1 VKTQKKKLDLRQEAF
16 KRMEQMHPHQI
27 LLYVSMI
34 GSGVIF
40 LFMIVAFTVSMPAKL
55 DFLKIEFPKSFILS
69 TLVLLSSSFTV
80 ARVYPAY
87 LKDDIDEIK
96 KWLGITFLLGLL
108 FSVLQFTGWQE
119 LQAKNILF
127 NGERSGAY
135 LYVIS
140 GMHVIHMAGVLVFAL
155 YLLMEAHRVS
165 KDVVKHLMYSTNP
178 YQKIKFRMLNDF
190 WHFVD
195 VLWLLLFIYFLFT
208 F

>member
-1 VKTQKKKLDLRQEAF
+1 MPTKKKDLDLRKEAF
-16 KRMEQMHPHQI
+16 KRMEQMHPHLI

-40 LFMIVAFTVSMPAKL
+40 LFMIVAFSVSKPEQL

-80 ARVYPAY
+80 AKVYPAY
-87 LKDDIDEIK
+87 LNDDIEELK

-108 FSVLQFTGWQE
+108 FSTLQFTGWQE

-140 GMHVIHMAGVLVFAL
+140 GMHVLHMVGVLTFCL
-155 YLLMEAHRVS
+155 YLLMEAHNTS
-165 KDVVKHLMYSTNP
+165 KDAVKHLMYATNP
-178 YQKIKFRMLNDF
+178 YQKIKFRLLNDF

-195 VLWLLLFIYFLFT
+195 VLWILLFIYFLFS

>member
-1 VKTQKKKLDLRQEAF
+1 MATKRKLDLRKEAF
-16 KRMEQMHPHQI
+16 KKMEQMHPHQI

-40 LFMIVAFTVSMPAKL
+40 LFMIVAFTVSKPDQL
-55 DFLKIEFPKSFILS
+55 DFLKIEFPKSFIIS
-69 TLVLLSSSFTV
+69 TLVILSSSFTV
-80 ARVYPAY
+80 AKVYPAY
-87 LKDDIDEIK
+87 LNDDIEEIK
-96 KWLGITFLLGLL
+96 KWLGITFLLGVL
-108 FSVLQFTGWQE
+108 FSVLQFTGWEE

-140 GMHVIHMAGVLVFAL
+140 GMHVLHMVGVIVFAL
-155 YLLMEAHRVS
+155 YLLMEAHNVS
-165 KDVVKHLMYSTNP
+165 KDAVRHLMYATNP
-178 YQKIKFRMLNDF
+178 YQKIKFKMLNDF

-195 VLWLLLFIYFLFT
+195 VLWLVLFVYFLFS

>member
-1 VKTQKKKLDLRQEAF
+1 MATKNIKLNLRKEAF

-40 LFMIVAFTVSMPAKL
+40 LFMIVAFTASRPEQM
-55 DFLKIEFPKSFILS
+55 DFLKIEFPKSFIIS

-80 ARVYPAY
+80 ARVYPAF
-87 LKDDIDEIK
+87 LNDNIEEIK

-127 NGERSGAY
+127 NGQRSGAY

-140 GMHVIHMAGVLVFAL
+140 GMHVIHMAGVLIFAL
-155 YLLMEAHRVS
+155 YLLMEAHNIS
-165 KDVVKHLMYSTNP
+165 KDAVKHLMYATNP
-178 YQKIKFRMLNDF
+178 YQKVKFKMLNDF

-195 VLWLLLFIYFLFT
+195 VLWIVLFIYFLFS

>member
-1 VKTQKKKLDLRQEAF
+1 MATKNKKLSLRKEAF

-40 LFMIVAFTVSMPAKL
+40 LFMIVAFTASRPEQM
-55 DFLKIEFPKSFILS
+55 DFLKIEFPKSFIIS

-80 ARVYPAY
+80 ARVYPAF
-87 LKDDIDEIK
+87 LNDNIEEIK

-127 NGERSGAY
+127 NGQRSGAY

-140 GMHVIHMAGVLVFAL
+140 GMHVIHMAGVLIFAL
-155 YLLMEAHRVS
+155 YLLMEAHNIS
-165 KDVVKHLMYSTNP
+165 KDAVKHLMYATNP
-178 YQKIKFRMLNDF
+178 YQKVKFKMLNDF

-195 VLWLLLFIYFLFT
+195 VLWIVLFIYFLFS

>member
-1 VKTQKKKLDLRQEAF
+1 LRQEAF
-16 KRMEQMHPHQI
+16 KKMEQMHPHQI

-34 GSGVIF
+34 GSAVIF
-40 LFMIVAFTVSMPAKL
+40 LFMIVAFTVSMPGQL

-80 ARVYPAY
+80 AKVYPAY
-87 LKDDIDEIK
+87 LKDDLDEIK

-108 FSVLQFTGWQE
+108 FSALQFTGWQE

-155 YLLMEAHRVS
+155 YLLMEAHKVS

-178 YQKIKFRMLNDF
+178 YQRIKFRMLNDF

>member
-1 VKTQKKKLDLRQEAF
+1 MATKNKRLSLRKEAF

-40 LFMIVAFTVSMPAKL
+40 LFMIVAFTASRPEQM
-55 DFLKIEFPKSFILS
+55 DFLKIEFPKSFIIS

-80 ARVYPAY
+80 ARVYPAF
-87 LKDDIDEIK
+87 LNDNIDEIK
-96 KWLGITFLLGLL
+96 KWLGITFLLGIL

-127 NGERSGAY
+127 NGQRSGAY

-140 GMHVIHMAGVLVFAL
+140 GMHVIHMAGVLIFAL
-155 YLLMEAHRVS
+155 YLLMEAHNIS
-165 KDVVKHLMYSTNP
+165 KDAVKHLMYATNP
-178 YQKIKFRMLNDF
+178 YQKIKFKMLNDF

-195 VLWLLLFIYFLFT
+195 VLWIVLFVYFLFS

>member
-1 VKTQKKKLDLRQEAF
+1 MSTKKKNIDLRKEAF

-40 LFMIVAFTVSMPAKL
+40 LFMIVAFTVSRPMQM
-55 DFLKIEFPKSFILS
+55 DFLKLEFPKSFIIS

-80 ARVYPAY
+80 AKVYPAY
-87 LKDDIDEIK
+87 QQDDLDEIK
-96 KWLGITFLLGLL
+96 KWLGITFLLGIL

-127 NGERSGAY
+127 NGEKSGAY

-140 GMHVIHMAGVLVFAL
+140 GMHVLHMAGVLSFAL
-155 YLLMEAHRVS
+155 YLLMEAHNVS
-165 KDVVKHLMYSTNP
+165 KDAVKHLMYATNP
-178 YQKIKFRMLNDF
+178 YQKIKFKMLNDF

-195 VLWLLLFIYFLFT
+195 VLWIVLFVYFLFS

>member
-1 VKTQKKKLDLRQEAF
+1 MTTKRKLDLRKEAF
-16 KRMEQMHPHQI
+16 KRMEQMHPHQV

-40 LFMIVAFTVSMPAKL
+40 LFMIVAFTVSKPDQL
-55 DFLKIEFPKSFILS
+55 DFLKIEFPKSFIIS
-69 TLVLLSSSFTV
+69 TLVILSSSFTV
-80 ARVYPAY
+80 AKVYPAY
-87 LKDDIDEIK
+87 LNDDIEEIK

-108 FSVLQFTGWQE
+108 FAVLQFTGWEE

-140 GMHVIHMAGVLVFAL
+140 GMHVLHMVGVIIFSL
-155 YLLMEAHRVS
+155 YLLMEAHNVS
-165 KDVVKHLMYSTNP
+165 KDAVRHLMYATNP
-178 YQKIKFRMLNDF
+178 YQKIKFRILNDF

-195 VLWLLLFIYFLFT
+195 VLWLVLFVYFLFS

>member
-1 VKTQKKKLDLRQEAF
+1 MATKNKKLSLRREAF

-40 LFMIVAFTVSMPAKL
+40 LFMIVAFTASRPEQM
-55 DFLKIEFPKSFILS
+55 DFLKIEFPKSFIIS

-87 LKDDIDEIK
+87 LNDNIEEIK

-127 NGERSGAY
+127 NGQRSGAY

-140 GMHVIHMAGVLVFAL
+140 GMHVIHMAGVLIFAL
-155 YLLMEAHRVS
+155 YLLMEAHNIS
-165 KDVVKHLMYSTNP
+165 KDAVKHLMYATNP
-178 YQKIKFRMLNDF
+178 YQKVKFKMLNDF

-195 VLWLLLFIYFLFT
+195 VLWIVLFIYFLFS

>member
-1 VKTQKKKLDLRQEAF
+1 MKTEKKKLDLRKEAF
-16 KRMEQMHPHQI
+16 KRMEEMHPHQI

-40 LFMIVAFTVSMPAKL
+40 LFMIVAFTVSRPDQL
-55 DFLKIEFPKSFILS
+55 DFLKIEFPKSFIIS

-80 ARVYPAY
+80 AKVYPAF
-87 LKDDIDEIK
+87 LNDDIEEIK
-96 KWLGITFLLGLL
+96 KWLGVTFLLGLL

-135 LYVIS
+135 LYVVS
-140 GMHVIHMAGVLVFAL
+140 GMHVLHMVGVICFAL
-155 YLLMEAHRVS
+155 YLLMEAHHVS
-165 KDVVKHLMYSTNP
+165 KDGVKRLMYATNP

-195 VLWLLLFIYFLFT
+195 VLWIVLFIYFLFS

>member
-1 VKTQKKKLDLRQEAF
+1 MATQKEKLDLRKEAF
-16 KRMEQMHPHQI
+16 KRMEEMHPHQI

-40 LFMIVAFTVSMPAKL
+40 LFMIVAFTVSRPEQL
-55 DFLKIEFPKSFILS
+55 DFFKIEFPKSFIIS
-69 TLVLLSSSFTV
+69 TLIILSSSFTV
-80 ARVYPAY
+80 AKVYPAY
-87 LKDDIDEIK
+87 LADDLEEVK

-108 FSVLQFTGWQE
+108 FAVLQFTGWQE

-135 LYVIS
+135 LYVVS
-140 GMHVIHMAGVLVFAL
+140 GMHVLHMVGVIAFAL
-155 YLLMEAHRVS
+155 YLLLEAHKVS
-165 KDVVKHLMYSTNP
+165 KDAVQHLIYATNP
-178 YQKIKFRMLNDF
+178 YQKIKFKMLNDF

-195 VLWLLLFIYFLFT
+195 VLWIVLFIYFLFS

>member
-1 VKTQKKKLDLRQEAF
+1 MATKRKLDLRKEAF
-16 KRMEQMHPHQI
+16 KKMEQMHPHQI

-40 LFMIVAFTVSMPAKL
+40 LFMIVAFTVSKPEQL
-55 DFLKIEFPKSFILS
+55 DFLKIEFPKSFIIS
-69 TLVLLSSSFTV
+69 TLVILSSSFTV
-80 ARVYPAY
+80 AKVYPAY
-87 LKDDIDEIK
+87 LNDDIEEIK
-96 KWLGITFLLGLL
+96 KWLGITFLLGVL
-108 FSVLQFTGWQE
+108 FSVLQFTGWEE

-140 GMHVIHMAGVLVFAL
+140 GMHVLHMVGVIVFAL
-155 YLLMEAHRVS
+155 YLLMEAHNVS
-165 KDVVKHLMYSTNP
+165 KDAVRHLMYATNP
-178 YQKIKFRMLNDF
+178 YQKIKFKMLNDF

-195 VLWLLLFIYFLFT
+195 VLWLVLFVYFLFS